1 MQKLAPKFSA
11 CAMTLLYL
19 YIQSFIRWKLQG
31 QMLFTLVFEWTDPCK
46 RAYVGHVPLGKGD
59 YNLVIQQT
67 LNTEARYT

>member
-1 MQKLAPKFSA
+1 
-11 CAMTLLYL
+11 
-19 YIQSFIRWKLQG
+19 
-31 QMLFTLVFEWTDPCK
+31 MLFTLVFEWTDPCK